1 MQLASNAVPGD
12 EPREFE
18 TLAWLVRGLPSKT
31 IALRMGLEDITVR
44 KYVSHLLAHF
54 NLRRRTELIVM
65 LADKAIKLGV
75 PPITDPAHDRSPSAV
90 GQQRA
95 D

>member
-1 MQLASNAVPGD
+1 GLT
-12 EPREFE
+12 PREFE

-44 KYVSHLLAHF
+44 KYISHLLAHF

-65 LADKAIKLGV
+65 LADRGIKLGV
-75 PPITDPAHDRSPSAV
+75 PPVTDPVLDRSLPAAG
-90 GQQRA
+90 GQST